1 MNETLLQSAYFSVVL
16 SVAAYWVGTRV
27 RRRFPHPL
35 VNPLLI
41 ATVLVI
47 AFLLLTGVAYETYAE
62 GIRYLTW
69 LLTPTTVCLAV
80 PLYRQL
86 QVLKKHWA
94 AILIAVAAGC
104 VACAVSVAL
113 LSWLFGLSPEVYHSI
128 QAKSV
133 TTAIA
138 LGISEKLG
146 GVAGITSLSVV
157 VTGLFGVVT
166 CESLC
171 KLLRITHPVARGL
184 AIGSC
189 SHGIGTS
196 RAMELGEVEGA
207 MSSLAIVVAGV
218 LTVAVAPLFGNVIS

>member
-16 SVAAYWVGTRV
+16 SVAAYWVGVQV
-27 RRRFPHPL
+27 RKRFRSPL

-47 AFLLLTGVAYETYAE
+47 AFLLLTGIAYDTYAE
-62 GIRYLTW
+62 GIQYLTW

-86 QVLKKHWA
+86 QVLKKHWL
-94 AILIAVAAGC
+94 AIIAGVAAGC
-104 VACAVSVAL
+104 IACAVSVWL
-113 LSWLFGLSPEVYHSI
+113 LSWLFSLSPEVYHSI
-128 QAKSV
+128 QSKSV

-157 VTGLFGVVT
+157 VTGLFGAVT

-171 KLLRITHPVARGL
+171 KLLHITHPVARGL
-184 AIGSC
+184 SIGNC

-207 MSSLAIVVAGV
+207 MSSLSIVVAGV
-218 LTVAVAPLFGNVIS
+218 MTVIIAPLFAGMIS

>member
-16 SVAAYWVGTRV
+16 SLAAYWVGVRL
-27 RRRFPHPL
+27 RRRFNHPL
-35 VNPLLI
+35 VHPLLI

-47 AFLLLTGVAYETYAE
+47 AFLMVTGIEYETYAG
-62 GIRYLTW
+62 GIAHLSW
-69 LLTPTTVCLAV
+69 LLTPTTVCLAI

-86 QVLKKHWA
+86 QMLKKHWA
-94 AILIAVAAGC
+94 ALLIGIAAGC
-104 VACAVSVAL
+104 LACAVSILVMAR
-113 LSWLFGLSPEVYHSI
+113 LFGLTPEIYHSL
-128 QAKSV
+128 QSKSV

-138 LGISEKLG
+138 LGISEKVG
-146 GVAGITSLSVV
+146 GIAGITSLSVV
-157 VTGLFGVVT
+157 ITGLFGAVA

-189 SHGIGTS
+189 SHAMGTS

-207 MSSLAIVVAGV
+207 MSSLSIVVAGV
-218 LTVAVAPLFGNVIS
+218 MTVVVAPLFSGFIS